1 MIRRIDALA
10 NIIKSAR
17 LISKSPPGRSYGGVR
32 WDLWP
37 KCDTFQVPIVVI
49 NFTDG
54 EVVLAEAPE
63 ITFDLAILDA
73 ELRSINQNSER
84 ALFPVSAI
92 RQILVGDPEPAPP
105 EADVAT
111 WDRAAFHFIDG
122 MVLRASIRSDAHL
135 GRYGG
140 VWRIVQPGTTELR
153 TIAVPYA
160 SLKGVYQIRQWDSR
174 TASERDEHSE
184 LDQLARVLA
193 ERERTIAGGGTV
205 PTPRPLLSR
214 MRRPPGSA

>member
-1 MIRRIDALA
+1 M
-10 NIIKSAR
+10 
-17 LISKSPPGRSYGGVR
+17 PV
-32 WDLWP
+32 
-37 KCDTFQVPIVVI
+37 VVI
-49 NFTDG
+49 NFIDG

-105 EADVAT
+105 EAEVAT

-122 MVLRASIRSDAHL
+122 PVLRASIRADAHL

-140 VWRIVQPGTTELR
+140 VWHIVEPGSTELR

-160 SLKGVYQIRQWDSR
+160 AMKGVYQIRQWDSR
-174 TASERDEHSE
+174 PAGERDEHAE

-193 ERERTIAGGGTV
+193 EREGNIAGDGN
-205 PTPRPLLSR
+205 TPSLRPLLSR